1 MLPSATNWMKGRK
14 THMLNA
20 TVIVIALAAV
30 LNGWGDVQINAFAIA
45 IASAMSAHRA
55 GVGKNGVGQV
65 GHVVIACVIGLFL
78 LVGCAALG
86 KIDPLTG
93 TTPAEEIVAA
103 LSTSSSLFGPVI
115 GTAVPLAAA
124 SIFAIL
130 IALGKA
136 KETSEQDNLRKDPTT
151 STPAPPPAPTSR
163 VVR

>member
-45 IASAMSAHRA
+45 IASAMSALRA

-136 KETSEQDNLRKDPTT
+136 KETSEQTDPTT